1 MRYAA
6 AMREP
11 ALETPLEVALGAM
24 LGACVGDAAGAVL
37 EFLRAE
43 PTAADVAHALS
54 FPGGGCWRVA
64 PGQITDDGE
73 LTVTLAVALAEHP
86 EVGEH
91 VARGYAGWYTSHPF
105 DMGQTTARAFGV
117 RAADGALAAAMRKTA
132 RDLSL
137 GSKANGSLMRA
148 TPLGVLGHGRVPEAI
163 AVLAFEDSSLSHP
176 NPSCCEA
183 VACYAIAIASLVDT
197 PGDRARAWRRAAGWG
212 RVHAGAEV
220 RDWLELAERDE
231 GVPYTPQ
238 DGFVRI
244 GFVHAFRHLLRGT
257 PYPRALEETLLGG
270 GDTDTNACI
279 VGGLLGAAE
288 PRAIPEAWRR
298 AVLEADTARG
308 RARPAAYHPRQL
320 AALAPR
326 LLAHPVA

>member
-1 MRYAA
+1 MHPTRA
-6 AMREP
+6 
-11 ALETPLEVALGAM
+11 ETSLEVALGAM

-37 EFLRAE
+37 EFQRTD
-43 PTAADVAHALS
+43 PTPADVARALS

-73 LTVTLAVALAEHP
+73 LTVALAAALAEHP
-86 EVGEH
+86 GIGEH
-91 VARGYAGWYTSHPF
+91 VAQAYAGWYGSHPF

-117 RAADGALAAAMRKTA
+117 RAAEGALGATMRNTA

-148 TPLGVLGHGRVPEAI
+148 TPLGVLGRGRTPEQI
-163 AVLAFEDSSLSHP
+163 AALAFEDSGLSHP

-197 PGDRARAWRRAAGWG
+197 PGDRARAWSQAAGWA
-212 RVHAGAEV
+212 RTYAGAEV
-220 RDWLELAERDE
+220 RDWLELAEQDE
-231 GVPYTPQ
+231 AVPYTPQ

-298 AVLEADTARG
+298 AVLEADTTRG
-308 RARPAAYHPRQL
+308 RPRPAAYHPRQL
-320 AALAPR
+320 VALAPKI
-326 LLAHPVA
+326 LAHPAT